1 MDVEDIRG
9 LDLFAG
15 LSDVQLAQLLAAAT
29 EVSIEPGVELFHEG
43 TSADDW
49 WVLLEGGIGLLRHFG
64 REDAVVGRMD
74 QPGRWAGGFRAW
86 DPNGVYLATGRGV
99 AEGRALRV
107 PAGALRDLIG
117 QWLPLAGHLIEGVYG
132 TARSIEATAR
142 QRQSLITLGTLAAGL
157 AHELN
162 NPAAAATRAVDS
174 LRTACETLLHALA
187 GLADEEISPH
197 QFTALN
203 LLRQEVTRR
212 STIEDPLVVAE
223 HEDEIASWLVDHG
236 VEGEW
241 SITPQLVAGGIDVE
255 WCEKALQILN
265 GGKALDSGLE
275 WVASTV
281 AVSTLLEE
289 IKESTGRI
297 AALVSAVR
305 SYSQMDRA
313 SMQRVDVREG
323 LESTLVMLGHKL
335 RRGVTVIRDFGQD
348 VPEIDAYPGE
358 LNQVWT
364 NLIDNAVDAMDGHG
378 TLRVRTACEQ
388 DTIAVDI
395 TDTGPGMAPEVAA
408 RAFEAFYT
416 TKDVGKGTGLGLDI
430 ARRIV
435 VQRHGGTISIDTAP
449 GATVLRVR
457 LPVSHNESAEN

>member
-1 MDVEDIRG
+1 ME
-9 LDLFAG
+9 
-15 LSDVQLAQLLAAAT
+15 
-29 EVSIEPGVELFHEG
+29 
-43 TSADDW
+43 
-49 WVLLEGGIGLLRHFG
+49 
-64 REDAVVGRMD
+64 

-99 AEGRALRV
+99 AQGRVLRV

-174 LRTACETLLHALA
+174 LRTECETLLHALA

-197 QFTALN
+197 QFTALD
-203 LLRQEVTRR
+203 LLRQEATRR
-212 STIEDPLVVAE
+212 STMDDPLAVAE
-223 HEDEIASWLVDHG
+223 QEDEIASWLVEHG

-255 WCEKALQILN
+255 WCERALQILN
-265 GGKALDSGLE
+265 DGKALDSGME
-275 WVASTV
+275 WVASTL

-289 IKESTGRI
+289 MKESTGRI
-297 AALVSAVR
+297 AAELVAAVR

-313 SMQRVDVREG
+313 SMQRVDVTEG

-335 RRGVTVIRDFGQD
+335 RQGITVIRDYGQD

-364 NLIDNAVDAMDGHG
+364 NLIDNAVDAMDGARHPSG
-378 TLRVRTACEQ
+378 STAGRAGHNRRRHHRRRVRAWPPKSPRVPSRRSTPRR
-388 DTIAVDI
+388 TS
-395 TDTGPGMAPEVAA
+395 A
-408 RAFEAFYT
+408 RE
-416 TKDVGKGTGLGLDI
+416 
-430 ARRIV
+430 
-435 VQRHGGTISIDTAP
+435 
-449 GATVLRVR
+449 
-457 LPVSHNESAEN
+457 PV